1 MAFTSSIVALVGTGL
16 STVGAYQQ
24 AKAQKSQAEYNAAIA
39 TKNQELAEEH
49 AAAQRREGY
58 ENMVKKRQEVAGVI
72 ASQRAAMGAS
82 GAQVDRGS
90 FLDLELDTA
99 EKGEIDA
106 LALYQRGLDAA
117 YNTEVQGWNY
127 GQQAKAY
134 ESQADNI
141 NPGWAAAGTAIGGLA
156 AIGSNYGERLWGG
169 GSPLWSGTDESAK
182 NAVSFNTWNKNK
194 GWK

>member
-1 MAFTSSIVALVGTGL
+1 MTATSCHL
-16 STVGAYQQ
+16 
-24 AKAQKSQAEYNAAIA
+24 AQ
-39 TKNQELAEEH
+39 

-141 NPGWAAAGTAIGGLA
+141 NPGWAAAGTAIGGLS

-169 GSPLWSGTDESAK
+169 TSSGSNGDWGVFSK
-182 NAVSFNTWNKNK
+182 KKSFSSQQIYP
-194 GWK
+194 